1 MSDENR
7 RVTKV
12 KRSDKSI
19 IIHHHHANKNYDK
32 DTDTMLRHEP
42 ALPSFHDAFNALIPD
57 VAGILEMD
65 EKYTQDIKVS
75 QIVLKWDDDRIT
87 NVVISSQKTL
97 STTNGVFR
105 MHTPVLSEA
114 EEGKDTGK
122 VKTLPSTTAAKIRA
136 LCDEALAFADGKRAQ
151 LTLDLS
157 AEADREKELRVK
169 AAKYMIEAQRSS
181 VEGLGRRLNLDAEK
195 AREIMEEFE
204 DLEMVGAPDKRGM
217 RDMLVMD
224 LDEAKE
230 ILAA

>member
-1 MSDENR
+1 M
-7 RVTKV
+7 
-12 KRSDKSI
+12 
-19 IIHHHHANKNYDK
+19 
-32 DTDTMLRHEP
+32 
-42 ALPSFHDAFNALIPD
+42 
-57 VAGILEMD
+57 
-65 EKYTQDIKVS
+65 
-75 QIVLKWDDDRIT
+75 KWDDDRIT
-87 NVVISSQKTL
+87 NVVISSQKPL
-97 STTNGVFR
+97 DTTNGVFC

-122 VKTLPSTTAAKIRA
+122 VKTLPSTTSAKIRA
-136 LCDEALAFADGKRAQ
+136 LCTEALAFADGKRAQ

-181 VEGLGRRLNLDAEK
+181 VEGLGRRLNLDADK

-204 DLEMVGAPDKRGM
+204 DLEMVGPPDKRGM

-224 LDEAKE
+224 MDEAKG